1 VLEIFSSY
9 SSRII
14 MPFVNL
20 RIATGDEIWKAVVNY
35 FVPNFF
41 LVRIHISDQFEIFC
55 MSDINLAL
63 GCEQL

>member
-1 VLEIFSSY
+1 
-9 SSRII
+9 